1 MTRVV
6 SVSEV
11 RNNIYWA
18 AGGPRSGG
26 NGERALPLLGT
37 LFHQTFAGLTGSDER
52 VNLVRALERADAKQE
67 SWRQELCSHAYAWHV
82 APRLEEHQA
91 ELQGEASAVAA
102 YWDAVRNLTSWLAD
116 LVWEQRAAGRS
127 IAEAREVVFA
137 GSERDVTIELRD
149 EAWSAPVTVTGRVD
163 ALLRQPDTGALCA
176 LELKS
181 GRTAPE
187 ADVCQAA
194 MYRLLLGTDD
204 VALLSF
210 KPEPHEQ
217 RFASDQL
224 RDAQA
229 KLKALIG
236 KLAGVA
242 GEESS
247 RRVVESSSLRAVE
260 ESSLRGVESSSRRAV
275 ESSSSS
281 SATRRPDDSKTS
293 SSKTRRLDDST
304 TSATGKK
311 IIEALHE
318 VGVRVKLDGEPLTGP
333 AFVRYFIDTEPGV
346 RPDRIPQLATLLWTR
361 LKTQEVP
368 QVAIERGR
376 VVVDVERGDRQTVHW
391 RDLRSQ
397 LAKPSRAGSSRF
409 PVGVAIDGSLHWADF
424 AKPQDSHMLVAGTAG
439 SGKSEWLRAAIASLL
454 AQNTPATLQ
463 LLLIDPKRTAFHAFE
478 GSQSLYAPVVY
489 PDDTDVIPVFTEL
502 IDEMER
508 RYRVISEA
516 GLADLGAYN
525 EAHEPLPRVVCFC
538 DEYADLILADTK
550 QRKEIERLVGRLSA
564 KGRAAG
570 VHLVF
575 ATQRPDRNVV
585 SGVIDTN
592 LMARVCLRVV
602 KPAESRIVLGGES
615 GASTLLGRG
624 DLLFKDLGAP
634 VRLQSPFVEEAEL
647 AALL

>member
-1 MTRVV
+1 MTRIVN
-6 SVSEV
+6 VSEV

-18 AGGPRSGG
+18 AGGPRSAG

-37 LFHQTFAGLTGSDER
+37 LFHQTFAGLTGGDDR
-52 VNLVRALERADAKQE
+52 VNLVRALERADETRQ
-67 SWRQELCSHAYAWHV
+67 SWHRELASHAYAWHV

-102 YWDAVRNLTSWLAD
+102 YWEAVRNLTSWLAD

-137 GSERDVTIELRD
+137 GSEAEVAVELRD
-149 EAWSAPVTVTGRVD
+149 DSWSAPVTVNGRVD
-163 ALLRQPDTGALCA
+163 ALLRQPQTGALCA

-187 ADVCQAA
+187 ADACQAA

-224 RDAQA
+224 AEAQK

-236 KLAGVA
+236 RLAGVVEDDGNVGRGFTTP
-242 GEESS
+242 GEGG
-247 RRVVESSSLRAVE
+247 LKP
-260 ESSLRGVESSSRRAV
+260 
-275 ESSSSS
+275 
-281 SATRRPDDSKTS
+281 RPTS
-293 SSKTRRLDDST
+293 D
-304 TSATGKK
+304 TGKK
-311 IIEALHE
+311 IIAALRE
-318 VGVRVKLDGEPLTGP
+318 GGVRVKLDGEPITGP

-346 RPDRIPQLATLLWTR
+346 RPERIPQLATLLWTR
-361 LKTQEVP
+361 LKTHQEP
-368 QVAIERGR
+368 QISIERGR
-376 VVVDVERGDRQTVHW
+376 IVVDVERADRQTVWW
-391 RDLRSQ
+391 RDLRPQ
-397 LAKPSRAGSSRF
+397 LARPSRAGSSRF

-478 GSQSLYAPVVY
+478 DSKSLYAPVVY
-489 PDDTDVIPVFTEL
+489 PDTTEIAPVFGRL

-508 RYRVISEA
+508 RYRVISDA
-516 GLADLGAYN
+516 GLPDLGAYN
-525 EAHEPLPRVVCFC
+525 ETHDPMPRIVCFC
-538 DEYADLILADTK
+538 DEYADLILADPK
-550 QRKEIERLVGRLSA
+550 QRKEVERLVGRLSA

-575 ATQRPDRNVV
+575 ATQRPDRQVV

-634 VRLQSPFVEEAEL
+634 VRLQSPFVKEEEL

>member
-6 SVSEV
+6 SVTEI

-26 NGERALPLLGT
+26 DGERALPLLGT
-37 LFHQTFAGLTGSDER
+37 LFHQAYAGLTGSDER
-52 VNLVRALERADAKQE
+52 VNLVRPLERADATRE
-67 SWRQELCSHAYAWHV
+67 SWRRELASHAYAWHV

-91 ELQGEASAVAA
+91 ELQGEATAVAS
-102 YWDAVRNLTSWLAD
+102 YWDAVRNLTGWLAD
-116 LVWEQRAAGRS
+116 LVWEQRGAGRS
-127 IAEAREVVFA
+127 VSEARELVFA
-137 GSERDVTIELRD
+137 ENEREVSVALRD
-149 EAWSAPVTVTGRVD
+149 DAWTAPVTVNGRID
-163 ALLRQPDTGALCA
+163 ALLRQPRTGALCA

-194 MYRLLLGTDD
+194 MYRLLLGSDD

-224 RDAQA
+224 AEAQA

-236 KLAGVA
+236 RLAGV
-242 GEESS
+242 
-247 RRVVESSSLRAVE
+247 V
-260 ESSLRGVESSSRRAV
+260 
-275 ESSSSS
+275 
-281 SATRRPDDSKTS
+281 DDAPPKKTEPA
-293 SSKTRRLDDST
+293 KHDD
-304 TSATGKK
+304 TGKR
-311 IIEALHE
+311 IIEALRE
-318 VGVRVKLDGEPLTGP
+318 GGVRVKLDGEPLTGP
-333 AFVRYFIDTEPGV
+333 AFVRYYIDTEPGV
-346 RPDRIPQLATLLWTR
+346 RPDRIPQLATTLWTR
-361 LKTQEVP
+361 LRTQEAP
-368 QVAIERGR
+368 QISIERGR
-376 VVVDVERGDRQTVHW
+376 IVVDVERPDRQTVYW
-391 RDLRSQ
+391 RDLRNQ

-454 AQNTPATLQ
+454 AQNTPATLK

-478 GSQSLYAPVVY
+478 DSPSLYAPVVY
-489 PDDTDVIPVFTEL
+489 PDDTEIAPIFTQL

-508 RYRVISEA
+508 RYRTISDA

-525 EAHEPLPRVVCFC
+525 AIHDPLPRIVCFC
-538 DEYADLILADTK
+538 DEYADLIMADPK

-575 ATQRPDRNVV
+575 ATQRPSREVV
-585 SGVIDTN
+585 TGVIDTN

-602 KPAESRIVLGGES
+602 KPAESRIVLGGDN

-624 DLLFKDLGAP
+624 DLLFKNLGAP
-634 VRLQSPFVEEAEL
+634 VRLQSPFVEDEEL
-647 AALL
+647 AALLASSEDSGVR

>member
-1 MTRVV
+1 MRIV
-6 SVSEV
+6 SVTEI
-11 RNNIYWA
+11 RNNVYWA
-18 AGGPRSGG
+18 AGGPRSAGK
-26 NGERALPLLGT
+26 GERALPLLGT
-37 LFHQTFAGLTGSDER
+37 LFHQTYAGLTGSDER
-52 VNLVRALERADAKQE
+52 VNLVRPLERADATRQ
-67 SWRQELCSHAYAWHV
+67 SWRRELASHAYAWHV

-91 ELQGEASAVAA
+91 ELQGEATAVAS
-102 YWDAVRNLTSWLAD
+102 YWEAVRNLSGWLAD
-116 LVWEQRAAGRS
+116 LMWEQRSAGRS
-127 IAEAREVVFA
+127 VSEAREVVFA
-137 GSERDVTIELRD
+137 DTEREVSVALNDD
-149 EAWSAPVTVTGRVD
+149 HWSAPVTVNGRID
-163 ALLRQPDTGALCA
+163 ALLRQPETGALCA

-187 ADVCQAA
+187 ADACQAA
-194 MYRLLLGTDD
+194 MYRLLLGSED

-224 RDAQA
+224 REAQA

-236 KLAGVA
+236 RLAGVV
-242 GEESS
+242 GEKPPAAH
-247 RRVVESSSLRAVE
+247 RHAP
-260 ESSLRGVESSSRRAV
+260 
-275 ESSSSS
+275 
-281 SATRRPDDSKTS
+281 TD
-293 SSKTRRLDDST
+293 
-304 TSATGKK
+304 TGRK
-311 IIEALHE
+311 IIEALRE
-318 VGVRVKLDGEPLTGP
+318 GGVRVKLDGEPLTGP

-346 RPDRIPQLATLLWTR
+346 RPDRIPQLAMTLWTR
-361 LKTQEVP
+361 LRTREQP
-368 QVAIERGR
+368 QISIERGR
-376 VVVDVERGDRQTVHW
+376 IVVDVERADRQTVYW
-391 RDLRSQ
+391 RDLRDR
-397 LAKPSRAGSSRF
+397 LEKRSRAGSSRF

-454 AQNTPATLQ
+454 AQNTPATLK

-478 GSQSLYAPVVY
+478 GSQSLYTPVVY
-489 PDDTDVIPVFTEL
+489 PDDTPIAPLFEEL
-502 IDEMER
+502 IEEMER
-508 RYRVISEA
+508 RYRVISDA

-525 EAHEPLPRVVCFC
+525 AKHDPLPRIVCFC
-538 DEYADLILADTK
+538 DEYGDLIMADPK

-585 SGVIDTN
+585 TGVIDTN

-602 KPAESRIVLGGES
+602 KAAESRIVLGGDS

-634 VRLQSPFVEEAEL
+634 VRLQSPFVEDAEL
-647 AALL
+647 ATLLA

>member
-6 SVSEV
+6 NVTEI
-11 RNNIYWA
+11 RNNVYWA

-26 NGERALPLLGT
+26 DGERALPLLGT
-37 LFHQTFAGLTGSDER
+37 LFHQAFAGLTGNDER
-52 VNLVRALERADAKQE
+52 VNLVRPLERADATQE
-67 SWRQELCSHAYAWHV
+67 SWRRELASHAYAWHV

-91 ELQGEASAVAA
+91 ELQGEATAVAS
-102 YWDAVRNLTSWLAD
+102 YWEAVRNLTGWLAD
-116 LVWEQRAAGRS
+116 LVWEQRSAGRS
-127 IAEAREVVFA
+127 VAEAREVVFA
-137 GSERDVTIELRD
+137 ESEREVSVSLTDD
-149 EAWSAPVTVTGRVD
+149 AWTAPVTVNGRID
-163 ALLRQPDTGALCA
+163 ALLRQPQTGALCA

-194 MYRLLLGTDD
+194 MYRLLLGSDD

-224 RDAQA
+224 AEAQT

-236 KLAGVA
+236 RLAGVIDDA
-242 GEESS
+242 P
-247 RRVVESSSLRAVE
+247 RP
-260 ESSLRGVESSSRRAV
+260 
-275 ESSSSS
+275 
-281 SATRRPDDSKTS
+281 ATKPAKHDD
-293 SSKTRRLDDST
+293 
-304 TSATGKK
+304 TGKR
-311 IIEALHE
+311 IIDALRE
-318 VGVRVKLDGEPLTGP
+318 GGVRVKLDGEPLTGP

-346 RPDRIPQLATLLWTR
+346 RPDRIPQLAITLWTR
-361 LKTQEVP
+361 LRTQEQP
-368 QVAIERGR
+368 QISIERGR
-376 VVVDVERGDRQTVHW
+376 IVVDVERSDRQTVYW
-391 RDLRSQ
+391 RDLRGR
-397 LAKPSRAGSSRF
+397 LAKPSRSGSSRF

-424 AKPQDSHMLVAGTAG
+424 TKPQDSHMLVAGTAG

-454 AQNTPATLQ
+454 AQNTPATLE

-478 GSQSLYAPVVY
+478 DSPSLYAPVVY
-489 PDDTDVIPVFTEL
+489 PDDTEIAPIFNQL

-508 RYRVISEA
+508 RYRTISDA
-516 GLADLGAYN
+516 GLADLAAYN
-525 EAHEPLPRVVCFC
+525 AIHGPLPRIVCFC
-538 DEYADLILADTK
+538 DEYADLIMADPK

-575 ATQRPDRNVV
+575 ATQRPSREVV
-585 SGVIDTN
+585 TGVIDTN

-602 KPAESRIVLGGES
+602 KPAESRIVLGGDN

-624 DLLFKDLGAP
+624 DLLFKNLGAP
-634 VRLQSPFVEEAEL
+634 VRLQSPFVEDEEL
-647 AALL
+647 AGLLASS

>member
-1 MTRVV
+1 MTRIVNV
-6 SVSEV
+6 TEI
-11 RNNIYWA
+11 RNHVYWA
-18 AGGPRSGG
+18 AGGPRSSG

-37 LFHQTFAGLTGSDER
+37 LFHQAYAGLTGSDER
-52 VNLVRALERADAKQE
+52 VNLVRPLERADATRE
-67 SWRQELCSHAYAWHV
+67 SWRRELASHAYAWHV
-82 APRLEEHQA
+82 APRLEEHQS
-91 ELQGEASAVAA
+91 ELQGEAAAVAA
-102 YWDAVRNLTSWLAD
+102 YWEAVRNLTGWLAD
-116 LVWEQRAAGRS
+116 LVWEQRSAGRS
-127 IAEAREVVFA
+127 VSEAREVVFA
-137 GSERDVTIELRD
+137 DTERDVSVKLTD
-149 EAWSAPVTVTGRVD
+149 DAWSAPVTVTGRID
-163 ALLRQPDTGALCA
+163 ALLRQPQTGALCA

-194 MYRLLLGTDD
+194 MNRLLLDTDD

-224 RDAQA
+224 KEAQV

-236 KLAGVA
+236 RLAGVVGGGQA
-242 GEESS
+242 ILPVQPTTDRQDCLSS
-247 RRVVESSSLRAVE
+247 
-260 ESSLRGVESSSRRAV
+260 
-275 ESSSSS
+275 
-281 SATRRPDDSKTS
+281 
-293 SSKTRRLDDST
+293 
-304 TSATGKK
+304 TGQK
-311 IIEALHE
+311 IIDALHE
-318 VGVRVKLDGEPLTGP
+318 GGVRVKLDGQPLTGP

-346 RPDRIPQLATLLWTR
+346 RPDRIPQLATMLWTR
-361 LKTQEVP
+361 LKTHEPP
-368 QVAIERGR
+368 QISIERGR
-376 VVVDVERGDRQTVHW
+376 IVVDVEREDRQTVWW
-391 RDLRSQ
+391 RDLRGQ
-397 LAKPSRAGSSRF
+397 LARPSKEGASRF

-478 GSQSLYAPVVY
+478 DSRSLYAPVVY
-489 PDDTDVIPVFTEL
+489 PDDTEIAPLFAEL
-502 IDEMER
+502 IEEMER
-508 RYRVISEA
+508 RYRAISEA
-516 GLADLGAYN
+516 GLPDLGAYN
-525 EAHEPLPRVVCFC
+525 LAHEPLPRIVCFC
-538 DEYADLILADTK
+538 DEYADLILADPK

-585 SGVIDTN
+585 TGVIDTN

-602 KPAESRIVLGGES
+602 KPAESRIVLGGEP

-634 VRLQSPFVEEAEL
+634 VRLQSPFVTDEELAEL
-647 AALL
+647 L

>member
-6 SVSEV
+6 NVTEV
-11 RNNIYWA
+11 RNNVYWA
-18 AGGPRSGG
+18 AGGPRSAGTG
-26 NGERALPLLGT
+26 LRALPLLGT
-37 LFHQTFAGLTGSDER
+37 LFHQTFAGLTGNDER
-52 VNLVRALERADAKQE
+52 VNLVRALERADATQE
-67 SWRQELCSHAYAWHV
+67 SWRRELISHAYAWHV

-91 ELQGEASAVAA
+91 ELQGEAAAVSS
-102 YWDAVRNLTSWLAD
+102 YWDAVRHLAGWLAD

-137 GSERDVTIELRD
+137 ESERDVSVALTD
-149 EAWSAPVTVTGRVD
+149 ETWTAPVTVSGRID
-163 ALLRQPDTGALCA
+163 ALLRQPRTGALCA

-194 MYRLLLGTDD
+194 MYRLLLGSDD

-210 KPEPHEQ
+210 MPEPHEQ

-224 RDAQA
+224 ANAQT

-236 KLAGVA
+236 RLAGVVREEA
-242 GEESS
+242 DTPRGKAKKVKRPAANDDMGKRIIDALGE
-247 RRVVESSSLRAVE
+247 
-260 ESSLRGVESSSRRAV
+260 G
-275 ESSSSS
+275 
-281 SATRRPDDSKTS
+281 
-293 SSKTRRLDDST
+293 
-304 TSATGKK
+304 
-311 IIEALHE
+311 
-318 VGVRVKLDGEPLTGP
+318 GVRVKLDGEPLTGP

-346 RPDRIPQLATLLWTR
+346 RPDRIPQLAMTLWTR
-361 LKTQEVP
+361 LRTQEQP
-368 QVAIERGR
+368 QISIERGR
-376 VVVDVERGDRQTVHW
+376 IVIDVERADRQTVYW
-391 RDLRSQ
+391 RDLRDQ
-397 LAKPSRAGSSRF
+397 LAKPSRAGTSRF
-409 PVGVAIDGSLHWADF
+409 PIGVAIDGSLHWADF

-439 SGKSEWLRAAIASLL
+439 SGKSEWLRASIASLL
-454 AQNTPATLQ
+454 AQNTPETLK

-478 GSQSLYAPVVY
+478 DSKSLYVPVVY
-489 PDDTDVIPVFTEL
+489 PDDTEIMPIFTEL

-525 EAHEPLPRVVCFC
+525 AVHNPLPRIICFC
-538 DEYADLILADTK
+538 DEYGDLIMADPK

-585 SGVIDTN
+585 TGVIDTN

-602 KPAESRIVLGGES
+602 KPAESRIVLGGDG
-615 GASTLLGRG
+615 GAATLLGRG

-634 VRLQSPFVEEAEL
+634 VRLQSPFVEDTEL
-647 AALL
+647 EELL

>member
-1 MTRVV
+1 MTRTVNV
-6 SVSEV
+6 TEI
-11 RNNIYWA
+11 RNNVYWA
-18 AGGPRSGG
+18 AGGPRSAGD
-26 NGERALPLLGT
+26 GERALPLLGT
-37 LFHQTFAGLTGSDER
+37 LFHQTYAGLTGSDER
-52 VNLVRALERADAKQE
+52 VNLVRPLERADATRE
-67 SWRQELCSHAYAWHV
+67 SWHRELASHAYAWHV
-82 APRLEEHQA
+82 VPRLEEHQA
-91 ELQGEASAVAA
+91 ELQGEATAVAS
-102 YWDAVRNLTSWLAD
+102 YWEAVRNLTGWLAD
-116 LVWEQRAAGRS
+116 LVWEQRSAGRS
-127 IAEAREVVFA
+127 VSEAREVVFA
-137 GSERDVTIELRD
+137 DTEREVSVALTDD
-149 EAWSAPVTVTGRVD
+149 SWSAPVTVNGRID
-163 ALLRQPDTGALCA
+163 ALLRQPGTGALCA

-187 ADVCQAA
+187 ADACQAA
-194 MYRLLLGTDD
+194 MYRLLLGSED

-224 RDAQA
+224 KEAQA

-236 KLAGVA
+236 RLAGVI
-242 GEESS
+242 
-247 RRVVESSSLRAVE
+247 
-260 ESSLRGVESSSRRAV
+260 
-275 ESSSSS
+275 
-281 SATRRPDDSKTS
+281 DDNPPTANRQPP
-293 SSKTRRLDDST
+293 TD
-304 TSATGKK
+304 TGKK
-311 IIEALHE
+311 IIDALRE
-318 VGVRVKLDGEPLTGP
+318 GGVRVRLDGEPLTGP

-346 RPDRIPQLATLLWTR
+346 RPDRIPQLATMLWTR
-361 LKTQEVP
+361 LKTQEPP
-368 QVAIERGR
+368 QISIERGR
-376 VVVDVERGDRQTVHW
+376 IVIDVERADRQTVYW
-391 RDLRSQ
+391 RDLRDR

-409 PVGVAIDGSLHWADF
+409 PIGVAIDGSLHWADF
-424 AKPQDSHMLVAGTAG
+424 ARPQDSHMLVAGTAG

-454 AQNTPATLQ
+454 AQNTPATLK

-478 GSQSLYAPVVY
+478 NSKSLYAPVVY
-489 PDDTDVIPVFTEL
+489 PDDTEIAPLFTEL

-516 GLADLGAYN
+516 GLPDLGAYN
-525 EAHEPLPRVVCFC
+525 LTHDPLPRIVCFC
-538 DEYADLILADTK
+538 DEYADLIMADPK

-602 KPAESRIVLGGES
+602 KPAESRIVLGGDS

-634 VRLQSPFVEEAEL
+634 VRLQSPFVEDGEL
-647 AALL
+647 ATLL

>member
-1 MTRVV
+1 MRIV
-6 SVSEV
+6 SVTEI
-11 RNNIYWA
+11 RNNVYWA
-18 AGGPRSGG
+18 AGGPRSAGK
-26 NGERALPLLGT
+26 GERALPLLGT
-37 LFHQTFAGLTGSDER
+37 LFHQTYAGLTGSDER
-52 VNLVRALERADAKQE
+52 VNLVRPLERADATRQ
-67 SWRQELCSHAYAWHV
+67 SWRRELASHAYAWHV

-91 ELQGEASAVAA
+91 ELQGEATAVAS
-102 YWDAVRNLTSWLAD
+102 YWEAVRNLSGWLAD
-116 LVWEQRAAGRS
+116 LMWEQRSAGRS
-127 IAEAREVVFA
+127 VSEAREVVFA
-137 GSERDVTIELRD
+137 DTEREVSVALDD
-149 EAWSAPVTVTGRVD
+149 DHWSAPVTVNGRID
-163 ALLRQPDTGALCA
+163 ALLRQPETGALCA

-187 ADVCQAA
+187 ADACQAA
-194 MYRLLLGTDD
+194 MYRLLLGSED

-224 RDAQA
+224 REAQA

-236 KLAGVA
+236 RLAGVV
-242 GEESS
+242 GEKPPAAH
-247 RRVVESSSLRAVE
+247 RH
-260 ESSLRGVESSSRRAV
+260 
-275 ESSSSS
+275 
-281 SATRRPDDSKTS
+281 TPTD
-293 SSKTRRLDDST
+293 
-304 TSATGKK
+304 TGRK
-311 IIEALHE
+311 IIEALRE
-318 VGVRVKLDGEPLTGP
+318 GGVRVKLDGEPLTGP

-346 RPDRIPQLATLLWTR
+346 RPDRIPQLAMTLWTR
-361 LKTQEVP
+361 LRTREQP
-368 QVAIERGR
+368 QISIERGR
-376 VVVDVERGDRQTVHW
+376 IVVDVERADRQTVYW
-391 RDLRSQ
+391 RDLRDR
-397 LAKPSRAGSSRF
+397 LEKRSRAGSSRF

-454 AQNTPATLQ
+454 AQNTPATLK

-478 GSQSLYAPVVY
+478 GSKSLYAPVVF
-489 PDDTDVIPVFTEL
+489 PDDTPIAPLFEEL
-502 IDEMER
+502 IEEMER
-508 RYRVISEA
+508 RYRVISDA

-525 EAHEPLPRVVCFC
+525 AKHDPLPRIVCFC
-538 DEYADLILADTK
+538 DEYGDLIMADPK

-585 SGVIDTN
+585 TGVIDTN

-602 KPAESRIVLGGES
+602 KAAESRIVLGGDS

-634 VRLQSPFVEEAEL
+634 VRLQSPFVEDAEL
-647 AALL
+647 ATLLA